1 MPTSR
6 DFLFLFAA
14 LAIAGCLI
22 MAGIVIYP
30 DDRQRESGVCA
41 AIERRHRAHLLIPLQ
56 LPLAPMR
63 LFAIH

>member
-1 MPTSR
+1 MPTNR

-30 DDRQRESGVCA
+30 DDRQMEAGVSAPQSSGG
-41 AIERRHRAHLLIPLQ
+41 IGRIY
-56 LPLAPMR
+56 
-63 LFAIH
+63 